1 MGKLSYTTTQIDLGL
16 RKSLTPYSI
25 SLQLGLPATTTC
37 TLADTWYDVDGDF
50 SDGSSNGF
58 TYVATGGIF
67 TYTGSEDCF
76 FIFIGDADLDIGS
89 SASTITYG
97 LFADTG
103 SGYTEQTRFTSITEF
118 TANETSK
125 SLGTNGETPTAVS
138 TGADFKV
145 MVKSSSAGVTINHR
159 NLKVTMIEA
168 GCGGA

>member
-16 RKSLTPYSI
+16 RKSLTPYAI
-25 SLQLGLPATTTC
+25 SLQLDLPATTTC

-103 SGYTEQTRFTSITEF
+103 SGYTEQCAAGIQPDRCVW
-118 TANETSK
+118 
-125 SLGTNGETPTAVS
+125 LC
-138 TGADFKV
+138 TGAGDD
-145 MVKSSSAGVTINHR
+145 STRPDAGHPVT
-159 NLKVTMIEA
+159 
-168 GCGGA
+168 G